1 MEQTNI
7 DDIIEASEAYQEYCK
22 DYIEHYLNKSSPQY
36 NQKNIDKLY
45 QNILANKADN
55 LQNLYKYY
63 NSHELTREQMRKF
76 KFLII
81 NYDKLASKLGSHVS
95 NELAPTILE
104 PTIVEGGKRRT
115 NKRRI
120 TNKRRNTNKRRI
132 TNKRRSKR
140 SI

>member
-55 LQNLYKYY
+55 LQNLHKYY

-120 TNKRRNTNKRRI
+120 KRRI

-140 SI
+140 RSKRSI